1 MVNNNITRDEF
12 SSTTSSIMKE
22 IKEISN
28 NVTQFGID
36 LASLPEKMAEKF
48 DERYASKKTEET
60 VDKVMW
66 LVVSAVILAGLA
78 LIFK

>member
-1 MVNNNITRDEF
+1 MANENITRDEY
-12 SSTTSSIMKE
+12 SSTTSLIMKE
-22 IKEISN
+22 LKDLST